1 MQEDTETPLAS
12 PPSPSSQVSSAD
24 TLQTV
29 QKEDTETPLASPPP
43 PSSQVSSADTLQ
55 TVQKD
60 VHDIVATGEDLSH
73 GLASAAEDSTGSTG
87 EESGEA
93 GTAHARCAPVDGDR
107 ADTVAGIHRTG
118 SVEVD
123 DTPMTQHD
131 MGVRHVAPV
140 AAGWFLHGP
149 FQHLLVLT

>member
-1 MQEDTETPLAS
+1 M
-12 PPSPSSQVSSAD
+12 
-24 TLQTV
+24 
-29 QKEDTETPLASPPP
+29 
-43 PSSQVSSADTLQ
+43 
-55 TVQKD
+55 
-60 VHDIVATGEDLSH
+60 DIGEVRDLLGVTGEGVSH
-73 GLASAAEDSTGSTG
+73 GLAAAAEDSTGSTGEESGEAGTASHGTVAAAEDSTGSTG

>member
-12 PPSPSSQVSSAD
+12 PPS
-24 TLQTV
+24 
-29 QKEDTETPLASPPP
+29 

-73 GLASAAEDSTGSTG
+73 GLASAAEDSTGSTGEESGEAGTASHGTVAAAEDSTGSTG